1 MPDDDDDVHPE
12 EEFELWKIR
21 ELKRLKRDREE
32 RAARDIFLEE
42 IERRRNM
49 TEEERKLDDARLD
62 ALQPAKETRRKYQ
75 FLQKYYHSGAF
86 FQDQAQSGEEPLYL
100 RDINAPTCG
109 DMVDRSAL
117 PKPMQVRRDRWGKAG
132 QVKHTHLAADDT
144 TDKTSAWAQNFRDGS
159 RKKRKGDV

>member
-1 MPDDDDDVHPE
+1 MTGISRELEELENRLKEEREAARLAERQVESKTLVEEALRIEAEQKEATQRLSNFEEETMPDDDDDVHPE

-62 ALQPAKETRRKYQ
+62 ALQPAKE
-75 FLQKYYHSGAF
+75 
-86 FQDQAQSGEEPLYL
+86 
-100 RDINAPTCG
+100 
-109 DMVDRSAL
+109 
-117 PKPMQVRRDRWGKAG
+117 
-132 QVKHTHLAADDT
+132 
-144 TDKTSAWAQNFRDGS
+144 
-159 RKKRKGDV
+159 